1 MIRIKICGIT
11 QKKDADA
18 AVSLGADALG
28 FVFAKSPRQVSM
40 FQTKQICA
48 GLPPLVSKVGV
59 FVDANKDNVL
69 KIIQYCGLDT
79 VQFHG
84 NESDKYCAFFKK
96 YCKIIK
102 AFRIA
107 DKAALKAVKTYKSPD
122 AFLFD
127 TFVQDCYGGTGKT
140 FNHNILKNMKFA
152 RPIIISG
159 GINLSNAAKIIKLLK
174 PYAVDVSSSVE
185 KQPGIKDIKKLK
197 AIIAAV
203 KK

>member
-1 MIRIKICGIT
+1 MTKIKICGIT
-11 QKKDADA
+11 RKKDANQ
-18 AVSLGADALG
+18 AVALGADALG
-28 FVFAKSPRQVSM
+28 FVFAKSPRQISM
-40 FQTKQICA
+40 FDTRQICA
-48 GLPPLVSKVGV
+48 GLPPFVSKVGV

-69 KIIQYCGLDT
+69 RIIQYCGLDI

-84 NESDKYCAFFKK
+84 SETDKYCAFFKK
-96 YCKIIK
+96 HCKIIK

-107 DKAALKAVKTYKSPD
+107 DKTSLKSINTYKSPD

-127 TFVQDCYGGTGKT
+127 TYVQGYYGGTGKT
-140 FNHNILKNMKFA
+140 FARNILKNIKFA

-159 GINLSNAAKIIKLLK
+159 GINLLNVGKIIKLLK

-185 KQPGIKDIKKLK
+185 IRPGIKNIKKLK
-197 AIIAAV
+197 AIISAV